1 MLAIY
6 KRELQSYFFTAAAYV
21 YMGVFLALGSV
32 FYAVGCLAAR
42 SSDLTGFLWNMGYLW
57 MLLTPI
63 LTMHVYAGERKSRTD
78 QLLFTA
84 PVSLPGI
91 VLGKF
96 LAGCTVLLCAVALTG
111 AYVLVT
117 ALYGRVY
124 PGELLC
130 GYLGFVLQGCAFL
143 AIDQWISARSRSPL
157 TAAVWGLGVN
167 LALWLT
173 DLLNGAVSVRAV
185 NRALSALSLYTRAAP
200 FRQGQLSPANVLYFA
215 AVIALALFFTVRT
228 LDARRWSEG

>member
-6 KRELQSYFFTAAAYV
+6 KRELQSYFFTPAAYV

-32 FYAVGCLAAR
+32 FYAVGNLAAR
-42 SSDLTGFLWNMGYLW
+42 SCDLPGFLWNMGYLW

-63 LTMHVYAGERKSRTD
+63 LTMHTYAGERKSRTD
-78 QLLFTA
+78 QMLFTS
-84 PVSLPGI
+84 PVSLTGI
-91 VLGKF
+91 ALGKF

-111 AYVLVT
+111 VYVLVT

-124 PGELLC
+124 PGELVC
-130 GYLGFVLQGCAFL
+130 GYLGFILQGCAFL
-143 AIDQWISARSRSPL
+143 AIDQWISARCRAPV
-157 TAAVWGLGVN
+157 TAAVWGLGIN
-167 LALWLT
+167 LALWLM
-173 DLLNGAVSVRAV
+173 DVLSSAVSAAALKSVLNAV
-185 NRALSALSLYTRAAP
+185 SLYMRAAP
-200 FRQGQLSPANVLYFA
+200 FQQGQLSLANTLYFA